1 MMKNMT
7 SNFKTVK
14 IITTERYIVIIGIL
28 NSIEDFTESVNQH
41 LKQGWSAY
49 GNVSVYD
56 GQILQSLS
64 NKETDL

>member
-1 MMKNMT
+1 MKNMT

-14 IITTERYIVIIGIL
+14 IVTTEKYIVIIGIL

-41 LKQGWSAY
+41 LKQGWFAH
-49 GNVSVYD
+49 GNVSLYD